1 MTDYND
7 CIVFLLAK
15 AYQRAHAN
23 IKRRLTAY
31 GLTPVQNIVLEA
43 LRCEEGLSAGDLG
56 SKLVLDSA
64 TLSGVLD
71 RMSEK
76 GWIVKQTDYEDKR
89 MLRIYL
95 SERAKD
101 LHDELTQEREEA
113 NEEILRELSIE
124 ESLLL
129 KRLLKDLR

>member
-23 IKRRLTAY
+23 IKRRLNAY

-43 LRCEEGLSAGDLG
+43 LRCEEGLSAGDLS

-76 GWIVKQTDYEDKR
+76 GWVSKYVDDADKR
-89 MLRIYL
+89 ILRIYL
-95 SERAKD
+95 SEKARD
-101 LHDELTQEREEA
+101 LHDSLAKEREGA
-113 NEEILRELSIE
+113 NEEILRELSLE
-124 ESLLL
+124 ERLLL

>member
-7 CIVFLLAK
+7 CIAFLLAK
-15 AYQRAHAN
+15 AYQKAHAN
-23 IKRRLTAY
+23 VKKRLAAY
-31 GLTPVQNIVLEA
+31 GLTPVQNLVLEA
-43 LRCEEGLSAGDLG
+43 LRYEEGQSAGDLG
-56 SKLVLDSA
+56 NKLVLDSA

-76 GWIVKQTDYEDKR
+76 GWIVKQTDTEDKR

-95 SERAKD
+95 SDRAKGFQPD
-101 LHDELTQEREEA
+101 LAREREEA

-124 ESLLL
+124 ERLLL